1 MVQQFVIVHAR
12 SLLTIDRDWVSRSS
26 YTCQCHACV
35 RGSILPKA
43 KLNIDLLSRFTPY
56 EMIFLRQQFKVA
68 SEKSFH
74 WSD

>member
-12 SLLTIDRDWVSRSS
+12 SLLTIDRDRVSRSS
-26 YTCQCHACV
+26 STCQCHESV
-35 RGSILPKA
+35 RGSILKA
-43 KLNIDLLSRFTPY
+43 KLNIDLLSRFTPHG
-56 EMIFLRQQFKVA
+56 MIFLRQQYKVA